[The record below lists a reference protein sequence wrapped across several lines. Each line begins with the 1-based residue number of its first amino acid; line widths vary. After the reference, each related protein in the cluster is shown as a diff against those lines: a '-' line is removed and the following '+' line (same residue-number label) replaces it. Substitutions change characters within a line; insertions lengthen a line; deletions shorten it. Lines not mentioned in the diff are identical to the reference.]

1 MTGFHVREV
10 VEHDW
15 IRLRALRLEML
26 ADTPI
31 AYLETLETAEA
42 HPVSH
47 WKRQARGRP
56 DGIKLVAEDDD
67 GRWVG
72 TMTGII
78 AEGTPTLV
86 AVYVAP
92 AVRGSAAGVTDALL
106 AAIERWAA
114 RHGDQVRLEVNEL
127 NGRAIDAYRRRGF
140 AMTGRTTPY
149 PLQPPSLELE
159 MVKPLRPTER
169 RNP

>member
-1 MTGFHVREV
+1 MTAFAVREV
-10 VEHDW
+10 EEHDW
-15 IRLRALRLEML
+15 VRMRSLRLEML

-31 AYLETLETAEA
+31 AYLETLATAQR

-47 WKRQARGRP
+47 WQRVARGRP
-56 DGIKLVAEDDD
+56 GGVKLVAELED

-92 AVRGSAAGVTDALL
+92 AYRGAEPGVTDALL
-106 AAIERWAA
+106 GAIEHWAA
-114 RHGDQVRLEVNEL
+114 QHGDQLRLEVNEL
-127 NGRAIDAYRRRGF
+127 NGRAVEAYRRRGF
-140 AMTGRTTPY
+140 VLTGRTTPY
-149 PLQPPSLELE
+149 PLDPPSRELE
-159 MVKPLRPTER
+159 MVKPLR
-169 RNP
+169 

>member
-1 MTGFHVREV
+1 MTVFAVREV
-10 VEHDW
+10 EERDW
-15 IRLRALRLEML
+15 VRLRALRLEML

-47 WKRQARGRP
+47 WQRSARGRP
-56 DGIKLVAEDDD
+56 GSVKLVAERED
-67 GRWVG
+67 GRWLG

-78 AEGTPTLV
+78 AEGVPTLV

-92 AVRGSAAGVTDALL
+92 DVRGAAAGVTDALL

-114 RHGDQVRLEVNEL
+114 QHGDQLRLEVNEL
-127 NGRAIDAYRRRGF
+127 NGRAIEAYRRRGF
-140 AMTGRTTPY
+140 VLTGRTTPY
-149 PLQPPSLELE
+149 PLDPPSLELE
-159 MVKPLRPTER
+159 MVKQVR
-169 RNP
+169 

>member
-1 MTGFHVREV
+1 MSAFTVREV
-10 VEHDW
+10 EERDW
-15 IRLRALRLEML
+15 VRLRTLRLEML

-31 AYLETLETAEA
+31 AYLETLETALR

-47 WKRQARGRP
+47 WQRSARGRP
-56 DGIKLVAEDDD
+56 GGLKLVAELED

-92 AVRGSAAGVTDALL
+92 EVRGAVAGVTDALL
-106 AAIERWAA
+106 ERIEAWAA
-114 RHGDQVRLEVNEL
+114 QRGEQLRLEVNEL
-127 NGRAIDAYRRRGF
+127 NGRAIEAYRRRGF
-140 AMTGRTTPY
+140 VMTGRTTPY
-149 PLQPPSLELE
+149 PLDPPSLEVE
-159 MVKPLRPTER
+159 MVKALRPR
-169 RNP
+169 

>member
-1 MTGFHVREV
+1 MTGVRVREV
-10 VEHDW
+10 QERDW
-15 IRLRALRLEML
+15 VRLRALRLEML

-56 DGIKLVAEDDD
+56 PGIKLVAEADD

-78 AEGTPTLV
+78 AERTPTLV

-92 AVRGSAAGVTDALL
+92 DVRGAAAGVTDALL

-114 RHGDQVRLEVNEL
+114 QQGDQLRLEVHEL
-127 NGRAIDAYRRRGF
+127 NARAMEAYRRRGF
-140 AMTGRTTPY
+140 ETTGRTTPY
-149 PLQPPSLELE
+149 PLAPPALELE
-159 MVKPLRPTER
+159 MVKALR
-169 RNP
+169 

>member
-1 MTGFHVREV
+1 MTGFRVREV
-10 VEHDW
+10 EERDW

-56 DGIKLVAEDDD
+56 AGIKLVAEADD
-67 GRWVG
+67 GRWLG

-92 AVRGSAAGVTDALL
+92 EVRGAAAGVTDALL
-106 AAIERWAA
+106 TAIERWAA
-114 RHGDQVRLEVNEL
+114 QQGDQLRLEVNER
-127 NGRAIDAYRRRGF
+127 NGRAIEAYRRRGF
-140 AMTGRTTPY
+140 ATTGRTTPY
-149 PLQPPSLELE
+149 PLDPTSLELE
-159 MVKPLRPTER
+159 MVKPLG
-169 RNP
+169 

>member
-1 MTGFHVREV
+1 MTSFTVREM
-10 VEHDW
+10 EERDW
-15 IRLRALRLEML
+15 VRLRALRMEML

-31 AYLETLETAEA
+31 AYLETVETAER

-47 WKRQARGRP
+47 WQRHARGRP
-56 DGIKLVAEDDD
+56 GGVKLVAELED

-92 AVRGSAAGVTDALL
+92 EVRGARVGVTDALL
-106 AAIERWAA
+106 ARIEAWAA
-114 RHGDQVRLEVNEL
+114 QHGEQLRLEVNEL
-127 NGRAIDAYRRRGF
+127 NGRAIEAYRRRGF
-140 AMTGRTTPY
+140 VMTGRTTPY
-149 PLQPPSLELE
+149 PLDPPSLELE
-159 MVKPLRPTER
+159 MVKALH
-169 RNP
+169 

>member
-1 MTGFHVREV
+1 MTAFTVREV
-10 VEHDW
+10 EERDW
-15 IRLRALRLEML
+15 VRLRALRLEML

-42 HPVSH
+42 HPTSH
-47 WKRQARGRP
+47 WKRNARGRP
-56 DGIKLVAEDDD
+56 GGLKLVAELED

-78 AEGTPTLV
+78 AEGVPTLV

-92 AVRGSAAGVTDALL
+92 DVRGAAAGVTDGLL

-114 RHGDQVRLEVNEL
+114 QHGDQLRLEVNEL
-127 NGRAIDAYRRRGF
+127 NGRAVEAYRRRGF
-140 AMTGRTTPY
+140 VLTGRTTPY
-149 PLQPPSLELE
+149 PLDPPSLELE
-159 MVKPLRPTER
+159 MVKPLRR
-169 RNP
+169 R